1 MNVNTTLRAVLTP
14 FEAVLTPFE
23 RSSDPRRVLSSLF
36 ILYFIFIASFSSNAQ
51 KNEDEPRKGQIGIT
65 FSSFGDNDVVRSQEL
80 IGSASKSGDSFYTF
94 GINYLYKLNNTFD
107 VETGIEY
114 SNHKII
120 VKSMVFPDMDTYSPH
135 YSANLSLVNI
145 PITLRVNFLKYFF
158 LNGGLLFEMDA
169 GTSSP
174 IDGQTGLGSILG
186 LGIKYDFKSGLSV
199 FVNPYFKMH
208 SLVPF
213 TSGDNHQRLMES
225 GFRFGLMY
233 ALK

>member
-1 MNVNTTLRAVLTP
+1 MRGIK
-14 FEAVLTPFE
+14 
-23 RSSDPRRVLSSLF
+23 LF
-36 ILYFIFIASFSSNAQ
+36 LLCIIVSFSTYAQ
-51 KNEDEPRKGQIGIT
+51 NNEGKTHKGQIGIT
-65 FSSFGDNDVVRSQEL
+65 FSSFGENDVVRSQEL

-120 VKSMVFPDMDTYSPH
+120 IKPMVIPNMDTYSPN

-145 PITLRVNFLKYFF
+145 PITLRFNFLKYCFI
-158 LNGGLLFEMDA
+158 NGGIIFEMDA
-169 GTSSP
+169 STSSP
-174 IDGQTGLGSILG
+174 IDGQTGIGSILG
-186 LGIKYDFKSGLSV
+186 LGIKYEFKSGLSV
-199 FVNPYFKMH
+199 FANPYIKAH

-213 TSGDNHQRLMES
+213 TSGDNHQRLLES

-233 ALK
+233 AFK

>member
-1 MNVNTTLRAVLTP
+1 
-14 FEAVLTPFE
+14 
-23 RSSDPRRVLSSLF
+23 VLSALF
-36 ILYFIFIASFSSNAQ
+36 ILCFIFIASFSSYAQ

-65 FSSFGDNDVVRSQEL
+65 FSSFGENDVVRSKDL
-80 IGSASKSGDSFYTF
+80 LGSASYNGDKFFTF

-107 VETGIEY
+107 IETGIEY

-120 VKSMVFPDMDTYSPH
+120 VKSMVLPDMNTYSPH

-158 LNGGLLFEMDA
+158 VNGGILFEMDA

-174 IDGQTGLGSILG
+174 IDGQTGIGSVLG
-186 LGIKYDFKSGLSV
+186 LGIKYDFKSGFSV
-199 FVNPYFKMH
+199 FANPYIKAH

-213 TSGDNHQRLMES
+213 TSGDNHQRVMES